1 MVVKGSFATN
11 SMRMSKIHDL
21 PDAHRSEIIE
31 MALSDHISF
40 ADIRAEYGLQ
50 EKQVKA
56 LMRDILRPSSYKTWR
71 KRVRDFGT
79 RRAHYK

>member
-11 SMRMSKIHDL
+11 SMRMSKIPDL

>member
-1 MVVKGSFATN
+1 MTAKSLG
-11 SMRMSKIHDL
+11 MSKTTAL
-21 PDAHRSEIIE
+21 PDAHKSAIIE

-40 ADIRAEYGLQ
+40 ADIRTEYGLQ

-56 LMRDILRPSSYKTWR
+56 LMRDSLRPSSYKTWR
-71 KRVRDFGT
+71 KRVRMFGT

>member
-1 MVVKGSFATN
+1 MD
-11 SMRMSKIHDL
+11 MRKIFDL
-21 PDAHRSEIIE
+21 PEAHRSAIVE

-40 ADIRAEYGLQ
+40 GDIRAEYGLQ

-56 LMRDILRPSSYKTWR
+56 LMRDTLRPASYKTWR

>member
-1 MVVKGSFATN
+1 MVVKGSFTTN
-11 SMRMSKIHDL
+11 SMRMSKIPDL

-56 LMRDILRPSSYKTWR
+56 LMRDILRPASYKTWR

>member
-11 SMRMSKIHDL
+11 SMRMRKIPDL
-21 PDAHRSEIIE
+21 PDAHKSEIIE

-56 LMRDILRPSSYKTWR
+56 LMRDILRPASYKTWR

>member
-11 SMRMSKIHDL
+11 SMRMRKIPDL

-56 LMRDILRPSSYKTWR
+56 LMRDILRPASYKTWR

>member
-1 MVVKGSFATN
+1 MVVKGSFTTN
-11 SMRMSKIHDL
+11 SMRMSKIPNL

-56 LMRDILRPSSYKTWR
+56 LMRDILRPASYKTWR